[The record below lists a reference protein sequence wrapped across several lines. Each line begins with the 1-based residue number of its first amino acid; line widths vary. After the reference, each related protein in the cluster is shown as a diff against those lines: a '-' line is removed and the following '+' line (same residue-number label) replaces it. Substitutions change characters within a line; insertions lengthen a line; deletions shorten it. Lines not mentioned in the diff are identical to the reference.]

1 MRDAA
6 CDQPERIEAVLRAEV
21 RDACRVALRV
31 VLEPAHHEI
40 LARLLSLR
48 DAFVAL
54 FFVTVGVL
62 IDVRSV
68 LSNLPLLATMV
79 ALVVVGKL
87 VLRAAVV
94 WALGQPLS
102 TSLLVGTGL
111 AQIGEFSFVLV
122 QVARSAGHISQDV
135 YQTTLAASLITIL
148 LNAALFR
155 AMESW
160 VGRLGLGGRRHRKE
174 LAVERAGLRD
184 HVVLCGFGRVGSAI
198 GEALESFGI
207 RYLVIELDPD
217 VIKGLAARGVPCL
230 FGDAGHGRILEHAG
244 VDRAALAVVTVPEA
258 DRARLAVQGLRRLRP
273 DLPILAR
280 FHDAA
285 SRDGLLG
292 AVKITGDVRGGSAT
306 RSAALSFLRSA
317 SSPTWGV
324 SVAPWRGRRRTQAQ
338 PRRCPRWRRW

>member
-1 MRDAA
+1 
-6 CDQPERIEAVLRAEV
+6 
-21 RDACRVALRV
+21 
-31 VLEPAHHEI
+31 
-40 LARLLSLR
+40 LLSLR

-68 LSNLPLLATMV
+68 LGNLRLLATMV
-79 ALVVVGKL
+79 VLVVLGKL

-122 QVARSAGHISQDV
+122 QVARSAGHVSQDV
-135 YQTTLAASLITIL
+135 YQATLAASLITIL

-155 AMESW
+155 FMESR
-160 VGRLGLGGRRHRKE
+160 VGKLGQGSRRQRKE
-174 LAVERAGLRD
+174 LAVERAGLHD

-217 VIKGLAARGVPCL
+217 VVPGLAARTVPRL
-230 FGDAGHGRILEHAG
+230 FGDA
-244 VDRAALAVVTVPEA
+244 
-258 DRARLAVQGLRRLRP
+258 
-273 DLPILAR
+273 
-280 FHDAA
+280 
-285 SRDGLLG
+285 
-292 AVKITGDVRGGSAT
+292 
-306 RSAALSFLRSA
+306 
-317 SSPTWGV
+317 
-324 SVAPWRGRRRTQAQ
+324 
-338 PRRCPRWRRW
+338 